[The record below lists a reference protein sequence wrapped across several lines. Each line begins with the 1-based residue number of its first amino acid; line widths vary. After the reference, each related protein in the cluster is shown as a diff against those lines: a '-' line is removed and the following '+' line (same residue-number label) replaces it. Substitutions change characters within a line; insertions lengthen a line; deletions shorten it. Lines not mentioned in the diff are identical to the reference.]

1 MDLLIWIF
9 ISLLLI
15 GSFVGLI
22 YPIIPSVLLIFGAF
36 FLYGFYFSFDVF
48 SVWFWSLQIILFILL
63 IGADYIANLIGT
75 KKFGG
80 SKAAIWGSTIG
91 LLVGPFII
99 PMFGILIGPFIG
111 AVLAELIVT
120 KQSLMQ
126 SVKIGI
132 GSLIGLISSILA
144 KGIIQLVMCI
154 YFFIV
159 VI

>member
-1 MDLLIWIF
+1 MDLFIWLL
-9 ISLLLI
+9 ISLLLV
-15 GSFVGLI
+15 GSFVGLV
-22 YPIIPSVLLIFGAF
+22 YPIIPSVLFLFGAF

-48 SVWFWSLQIILFILL
+48 SVWFWIVQIILFILL

-99 PMFGILIGPFIG
+99 PMFGILLGPFLG
-111 AVLAELIVT
+111 AILAELIVT
-120 KQSLMQ
+120 KQSFSQ

-132 GSLIGLISSILA
+132 GSLIGLISSIFA
-144 KGIIQLVMCI
+144 KGLIQLIMCI